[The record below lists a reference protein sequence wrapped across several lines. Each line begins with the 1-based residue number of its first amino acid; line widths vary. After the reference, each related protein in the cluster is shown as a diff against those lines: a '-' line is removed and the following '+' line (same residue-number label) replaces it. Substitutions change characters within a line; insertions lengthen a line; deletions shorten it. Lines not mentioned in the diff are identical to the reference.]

1 MWSLLTV
8 AINAQWQFVCLSNHC
23 SWCWKPWWSD
33 ETASGS
39 CRLRYDDIV
48 GCFWRQ
54 NNTDLLIWNWHIAFT
69 LFLLSSFIDFS
80 LSVSP
85 TSHSWLKIPPH
96 SLHFVPVPYPAPP
109 PPPPPPLPPHFPLS
123 INPQPGAGEGIR
135 DQVSEAGRLN
145 DSFHSRHSGI
155 VDFSSPAGTDSRRRR
170 RREEIGLLFVSF
182 LFTLV
187 YLPLTKLSVRSYQLL
202 SVYLIPLLA
211 VFPTA
216 RQQLSHT
223 TITGWFKSIHSVSAV
238 PVSTGLMHWRFFFF

>member
-1 MWSLLTV
+1 MPQVDAVQLLSAQLWWYRLVFGSRTTV
-8 AINAQWQFVCLSNHC
+8 I
-23 SWCWKPWWSD
+23 
-33 ETASGS
+33 
-39 CRLRYDDIV
+39 
-48 GCFWRQ
+48 
-54 NNTDLLIWNWHIAFT
+54 LLIWNWHIAFT

-80 LSVSP
+80 LNVSLTVDSSSLLTLYTLYLCLIP
-85 TSHSWLKIPPH
+85 LPSLPPPH
-96 SLHFVPVPYPAPP
+96 PHSPP
-109 PPPPPPLPPHFPLS
+109 PCLCQS
-123 INPQPGAGEGIR
+123 INPQPGADEGIR

-211 VFPTA
+211 VF
-216 RQQLSHT
+216 L
-223 TITGWFKSIHSVSAV
+223 
-238 PVSTGLMHWRFFFF
+238 

>member
-1 MWSLLTV
+1 MPQVDAVQLLSARLWWYRLVFGSRTTV
-8 AINAQWQFVCLSNHC
+8 I
-23 SWCWKPWWSD
+23 
-33 ETASGS
+33 
-39 CRLRYDDIV
+39 
-48 GCFWRQ
+48 
-54 NNTDLLIWNWHIAFT
+54 LLIWNWHIAFT

-80 LSVSP
+80 LNVSP
-85 TSHSWLKIPPH
+85 TSHCWLKLPPH
-96 SLHFVPVPYPAPP
+96 SLHFVPVPYPPSQSPSASPSLPPPAPP
-109 PPPPPPLPPHFPLS
+109 CLCQS
-123 INPQPGAGEGIR
+123 INPQPGADEGIR

-211 VFPTA
+211 VF
-216 RQQLSHT
+216 L
-223 TITGWFKSIHSVSAV
+223 
-238 PVSTGLMHWRFFFF
+238 